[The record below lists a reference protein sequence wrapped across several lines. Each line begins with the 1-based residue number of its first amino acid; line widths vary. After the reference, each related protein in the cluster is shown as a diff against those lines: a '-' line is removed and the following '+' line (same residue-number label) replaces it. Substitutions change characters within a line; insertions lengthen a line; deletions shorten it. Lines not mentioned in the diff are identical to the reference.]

1 MDFYNEKEAGGEN
14 SSILNVDNDFKENI
28 NWLTDL
34 ISTTCLK

>member
-1 MDFYNEKEAGGEN
+1 MDFYNEKEAGGEKCW
-14 SSILNVDNDFKENI
+14 ILNVDNDFKENI